1 MKTKQNLSDAENVL
15 LGEFYQNHFDEL
27 WRLALT
33 IVKNSDTAYDIV
45 QSAFEKTIGSFHN
58 IVNPTEKV
66 LRSYLYV
73 AVRYTAL
80 NYVQR
85 QKLHP
90 IISYNELTGQ
100 SVDLMPEEYTDLE
113 SEYEELQQCIE
124 QLKDPYKSYIQ
135 MKYYESQD
143 NKTIAETTKKK
154 EGSVRMIHK
163 RAIEHLEHMMS
174 KLEEGESDEKG
185 KKP

>member
-1 MKTKQNLSDAENVL
+1 METKQNLSDAENIL

-33 IVKNSDTAYDIV
+33 LVKNSDTAYDIV
-45 QSAFEKTIGSFHN
+45 QSAFEKTIESFYN
-58 IVNPTEKV
+58 IENPTEKV

-73 AVRYTAL
+73 AVKFTAL
-80 NYVQR
+80 NYIQR

-90 IISYNELTGQ
+90 TISYDNLTDY
-100 SVDLMPEEYTDLE
+100 SDEPTPEEYVDMK

-124 QLKDPYKSYIQ
+124 QLKNPYKSYIQ

-143 NKTIAETTKKK
+143 NKTIAEATKKK

-163 RAIEHLEHMMS
+163 RAIEQLQDMI
-174 KLEEGESDEKG
+174 KRLEEGESDE
-185 KKP
+185 